1 MSDFM
6 QKNKAL
12 VGVLGFTS
20 VVAVVMIA
28 LVAMKYQAIGAKID
42 EIDDIGKEID
52 SITSATKPRIV
63 TENARLINEDAKALE
78 AKTKTLQRVFGGIY
92 DPAFDAFLKEFKAE
106 TSNEAFN
113 KAVADVTR
121 ATMAKTLADIIKD
134 EDAAVVFYPTV
145 AMKEKLFA
153 EMKNAA
159 VKAPRGLS
167 DEEAERFAAV
177 AAERFDA
184 AYSIFC
190 SELAKIAL
198 EKVDAKNV
206 AAKAMFLQVLGL
218 PRSFE
223 DTLSFTTYL
232 TDYAQQLVQ
241 SKAIPFE
248 REIQNNK
255 NHVMEILLDREV
267 KKDAASQDVKLALDN
282 IPYIVTR
289 CQIYENLFTNMKNA
303 GVKYIALKRKGS
315 DKPEPVKVE
324 GREVAFSA
332 YPYEMVVRGTLPQIR
347 DFANKLHQEYQN
359 NRVYVVDSF
368 VLSTDSG
375 ESAEADPTKRS
386 VEVANSIRIIEELKK
401 SEEIKAKAMEAAAA
415 AAANADDNADRQNAE
430 LAQEARKAAV
440 RLEKNYGA
448 ATVGANNQVFAT
460 FHINYIVFIGDQL
473 DNNKKARERR

>member
-1 MSDFM
+1 
-6 QKNKAL
+6 
-12 VGVLGFTS
+12 
-20 VVAVVMIA
+20 
-28 LVAMKYQAIGAKID
+28 
-42 EIDDIGKEID
+42 
-52 SITSATKPRIV
+52 
-63 TENARLINEDAKALE
+63 
-78 AKTKTLQRVFGGIY
+78 
-92 DPAFDAFLKEFKAE
+92 
-106 TSNEAFN
+106 
-113 KAVADVTR
+113 
-121 ATMAKTLADIIKD
+121 
-134 EDAAVVFYPTV
+134 
-145 AMKEKLFA
+145 
-153 EMKNAA
+153 
-159 VKAPRGLS
+159 
-167 DEEAERFAAV
+167 
-177 AAERFDA
+177 
-184 AYSIFC
+184 
-190 SELAKIAL
+190 
-198 EKVDAKNV
+198 
-206 AAKAMFLQVLGL
+206 
-218 PRSFE
+218 
-223 DTLSFTTYL
+223 
-232 TDYAQQLVQ
+232 
-241 SKAIPFE
+241 
-248 REIQNNK
+248 
-255 NHVMEILLDREV
+255 MEILLDREV

-448 ATVGANNQVFAT
+448 QVGKTLLSTVKVRNTDTVRTIAKAYAAAGSDARMNGCAMPVVINSGSGNQGLTVSLPVKVYADTYHISHDRMIRALAVSNLISIHQKQYIGSLSAYCGAVSAACGAGAAIAYLLGEVQPPEALYRQVSDTITNTIATVGGMVCDGAKSSCAAKIAT
-460 FHINYIVFIGDQL
+460 
-473 DNNKKARERR
+473 